1 MEHAGIDLVF
11 RTGSHLN
18 MGQASSHAVARKPR
32 QFALTEEGR
41 RDLEKLVRT
50 PSAAA
55 GLNRRARAVLLL
67 ADGVT
72 GAEVARRCGY
82 TTVQVSRIRRRVTE
96 EGISGIFER
105 PRSGRPPV
113 ITSRKRAQVVA
124 ITLRKPESGLS
135 QWTTREIAR
144 RTGVSHTTVHRIW
157 KAHDLKPHRLETF
170 KFITDPQAE
179 ERIHD
184 VVGLYL
190 NPPTNAVVLSFDE
203 KTQIQ
208 ALERT
213 QPLLPVRPGLS
224 ARQTHDYRRAG
235 VTSLYAALEVASGRV
250 IGKCRSNANGTEF
263 LEFLKAVASRFRGKE
278 LHIVLDNSST
288 HTTPAVRHW
297 LAEHPRVHLH
307 FTPKGASWLNLIEA
321 WFGILTRKSIRRGSF
336 RNVNALVRHI
346 GRYIDH
352 WNENH
357 TPFVWTKEPAEIM
370 KKALRRAR

>member
-1 MEHAGIDLVF
+1 MLILI
-11 RTGSHLN
+11 
-18 MGQASSHAVARKPR
+18 MASSHAVARKPR
-32 QFALTEEGR
+32 RFGLTEEGR

-50 PSAAA
+50 PSTAA
-55 GLNRRARAVLLL
+55 GLSRRARAVLLM
-67 ADGVT
+67 ADGVS

-96 EGISGIFER
+96 EGIPGIYER

-113 ITSRKRAQVVA
+113 ITTRKRAQVVA
-124 ITLRKPESGLS
+124 ITLKKPESGLS
-135 QWTTREIAR
+135 QWSTREIAR

-190 NPPTNAVVLSFDE
+190 NPPTNAVILSFDE

-213 QPLLPVRPGLS
+213 QPLLLVRPGLS

-235 VTSLYAALEVASGRV
+235 VTSLYAALDVATGRV
-250 IGKCRSNANGTEF
+250 IGRCRPAANGTEF
-263 LEFLKAVASRFRGKE
+263 LAFLKAVARRFHRKQ
-278 LHIVLDNSST
+278 LHVILDNSST
-288 HTTPAVRHW
+288 HTTPAVRQW
-297 LAEHPRVHLH
+297 LDENPRVHLH

-336 RNVNALVRHI
+336 RTVHTLVRHI
-346 GRYIDH
+346 GLYIEN
-352 WNENH
+352 WNQNP
-357 TPFVWTKEPAEIM
+357 TPFVWTKEPADII
-370 KKALRRAR
+370 KKALRHAR

>member
-1 MEHAGIDLVF
+1 M
-11 RTGSHLN
+11 
-18 MGQASSHAVARKPR
+18 ASFNAVARKPR
-32 QFALTEEGR
+32 RFELTEQGR
-41 RDLEKLVRT
+41 RDLEKLVRM
-50 PSAAA
+50 PSIAA
-55 GLNRRARAVLLL
+55 GLSRRARAVLLM
-67 ADGVT
+67 ADGMA

-96 EGISGIFER
+96 EGVPGIFER
-105 PRSGRPPV
+105 PRSGRPVV
-113 ITSRKRAQVVA
+113 ITQRKRAQVVA
-124 ITLRKPESGLS
+124 ITLKKPESGLS
-135 QWTTREIAR
+135 QWTTREVAR
-144 RTGVSHTTVHRIW
+144 RTGISHTTVHRIW

-170 KFITDPQAE
+170 KFITDPDAE

-224 ARQTHDYRRAG
+224 ARQTHDYHRAG
-235 VTSLYAALEVASGRV
+235 VTSLYAAIEVASGRV
-250 IGKCRSNANGTEF
+250 FGNCRPNANGTEF
-263 LEFLKAVASRFRGKE
+263 LEFLKKLAGRFRSKQ
-278 LHIVLDNSST
+278 LHIILDNSST
-288 HTTPAVRHW
+288 HTTPAVRRW
-297 LAEHPRVHLH
+297 LADNQRVHLH

-336 RNVNALVRHI
+336 HNVNALVRHI
-346 GRYIDH
+346 GTYIDH
-352 WNENH
+352 WNQNP
-357 TPFVWTKEPAEIM
+357 TPFVWTKEPVDII